1 MNKHQQ
7 QQLERTRDYVEQ
19 LRRKHPLRDLFWEC
33 TLRCNMA
40 CRHCGS
46 DCLKESMVPDM
57 PFADFL
63 PVLDEVAA
71 HCDPRQVMVET
82 VGGEP
87 LVRPDLMDCG
97 RAIRERVGTGYQWPD
112 SGPLPCP

>member
-1 MNKHQQ
+1 MNERQQ
-7 QQLERTRDYVEQ
+7 QQLEMTRDYLER
-19 LRRKHPLRDLFWEC
+19 LRREHPLRDLFWEC

-63 PVLDEVAA
+63 PVLGWSGPT
-71 HCDPRQVMVET
+71 CWT
-82 VGGEP
+82 VGERYVNGASCG
-87 LVRPDLMDCG
+87 DLSPM
-97 RAIRERVGTGYQWPD
+97 ASFWTA
-112 SGPLPCP
+112 L